1 MILAIEWSEYGL
13 AGLVVGA
20 LLIGLGRL
28 VAWLVKH
35 VDKQAEMHRDERD
48 AWRRA
53 NEEVLRELTTVIR
66 ELRESWLLNRCDRD

>member
-1 MILAIEWSEYGL
+1 MIGAEWTDYGL

-35 VDKQAEMHRDERD
+35 VDKQADMHRDERE

-53 NEEVLRELTTVIR
+53 NEEVLRELTSVIR
-66 ELRESWLLNRCDRD
+66 DLRESWLLRHGDRD

>member
-1 MILAIEWSEYGL
+1 MIGVEWNEYGL

-20 LLIGLGRL
+20 LLVGLGRL

-35 VDKQAEMHRDERD
+35 VDKQADMHRDERD

-53 NEEVLRELTTVIR
+53 NEEVLRELTSVIR
-66 ELRESWLLNRCDRD
+66 DLRESWLLTRDDRD